1 MHKRPTLT
9 SAALGDV
16 VVEGGVLLE
25 EISKPTS
32 ARVIVLAN
40 EAKDPADLVGKPAV
54 LTVMPDASVKR
65 RFPLVVVAA
74 SAHELDTE
82 TTRYVL
88 ELEHPLA
95 LLQLR
100 RDHRTFLD
108 KSVRDI
114 IEALLEVVSVKAEWK
129 ASRGTAKRLACV
141 QYGESDY
148 AFFARL
154 LEEEGIFWFC
164 PDDADDPKLVI
175 ADAAS
180 AFTAIAGKEEIPLTG
195 QGEGMGVH
203 ELAIEHVVTTGA
215 VALADYDHEKPG
227 VDLTS
232 RCAVDASPAGELFE
246 YPGGYTTQADGGALA
261 KIRAEE
267 IASTKVIAAG
277 RSNRPHL
284 RAAATFT
291 LTSES
296 GDAPTGKYLVRS
308 VEHSLEQG
316 HYENQFVAS
325 PAEMPF
331 RPQRSTPRP
340 TANGATTATVTGP
353 SGQEIHTDKLGRM
366 TALYAFDR
374 LGKNDDTSSQWMR
387 VLQPALGGSMMLA
400 RVGWEMAV
408 RHLDGDPDRPIAVAR
423 MYDGEHL
430 PPEKL
435 PATQTKTSFETLTSP
450 RAEKINA
457 ITLDDKKDAMVI
469 DVKAAKDLDATI
481 LHDETEKIGE
491 NDTLAVGK
499 DSTWLIGDAQTV
511 IVEKNDTAKA
521 SKDAGLAVAGNRT
534 KTVTKDESVVVDG
547 ALSTRIDGNEEES
560 VGKDLELTSDDEMLE
575 RAKGNYEMSVTGAV
589 TAKAKKDYV
598 IYVAGNSSETV
609 GGAKTVS
616 SSDGALT
623 EATTGDVTL
632 TIGGAWVET
641 VDGNRISSAQGDMER
656 TVSALG
662 ALTAAGKLQIKAKK
676 ITIKV
681 TGAATFIGAGGV
693 LSVTP
698 ASVALAG
705 TITLKGSDGVEIAGA
720 PQLAG

>member
-1 MHKRPTLT
+1 MHKRTTLT
-9 SAALGDV
+9 SAALGDAA
-16 VVEGGVLLE
+16 VEAGSLLE
-25 EISKPTS
+25 EISRPTS
-32 ARVIVLAN
+32 ARVVVLAS
-40 EAKDPADLVGKPAV
+40 EVRDPAALVGKPAV
-54 LTVMPDASVKR
+54 LTLTPDASVKR
-65 RFPLVVVAA
+65 HFPLVIVAA
-74 SAHELDTE
+74 AAHELDTA

-88 ELEHPLA
+88 ELEHPVA

-114 IEALLEVVSVKAEWK
+114 VTSLLDAVAVTVDWR
-129 ASRGTAKRLACV
+129 ASRGAAKRLACV

-148 AFFARL
+148 DFFARL

-164 PDDADDPKLVI
+164 PDEGEDPKLVI
-175 ADAAS
+175 ADAAT
-180 AFTAIAGKEEIPLTG
+180 AFTPIAGNDEIPLTG
-195 QGEGMGVH
+195 QGEGLGIH
-203 ELAIEHVVTTGA
+203 ELSVEHVVTAGA

-232 RCAVDASPAGELFE
+232 RCTLDAAPAGEVFE
-246 YPGGYTTQADGGALA
+246 YPGGYSTQADGAALA

-267 IASTKVIAAG
+267 IASAKTLATG
-277 RSNRPHL
+277 TSSRPHL

-296 GDAPTGKYLVRS
+296 ADAPTGKYLLRS
-308 VEHSLEQG
+308 VEHALE
-316 HYENQFVAS
+316 HARYENRFVAS
-325 PAEMPF
+325 PAAMPF
-331 RPQRSTPRP
+331 RPHRTTPRP
-340 TANGATTATVTGP
+340 LMNGACSVTVTGP

-374 LGKNDDTSSQWMR
+374 LGKEDDTSSQWMR

-408 RHLDGDPDRPIAVAR
+408 RHLEGDPDRPIGVAR

-435 PATQTKTSFETLTSP
+435 PAAQTKTSFETLTSP

-457 ITLDDKKDAMVI
+457 ITLDDKKDAMMI

-511 IVEKNDTAKA
+511 IIEKNDTSKA
-521 SKDAGLAVAGNRT
+521 AKDAGLAVAGDRT
-534 KTVTKDESVVVDG
+534 KKVTKDESVVVDG
-547 ALSTRIDGNEEES
+547 ALSMRVDGNDEES
-560 VGKDLELTSDDEMLE
+560 VGKDLEIASDEEMLE
-575 RAKGNYEMSVTGAV
+575 RAKGNYEMAVTGAV
-589 TAKAKKDYV
+589 TAKAKKDIT
-598 IYVAGNSSETV
+598 IYVAGNSSESV
-609 GGAKTVS
+609 GGAKSVS

-623 EATTGDVTL
+623 EATSGDVTL

-641 VDGNRISSAQGDMER
+641 VDGNRVSSAQGDMER
-656 TVSALG
+656 KVAALG
-662 ALTAAGKLQIKAKK
+662 ALTAAGKLQLKAKK
-676 ITIKV
+676 IKITV
-681 TGAATFIGAGGV
+681 TGAVTFIGAGGV
-693 LSVTP
+693 LSMTP
-698 ASVALAG
+698 ASIALVG
-705 TITLKGSDGVEIAGA
+705 TVTLKGSGGVEIAGA